1 MLPSLHGPAHE
12 AGALERLHVLGG
24 ASKRHAQGSRKVA
37 DGQLAAGQTSQHSS
51 PGRVGESMED
61 GVEMRGTL
69 FNHRVEHLYAHVEI
83 VNHLV

>member
-1 MLPSLHGPAHE
+1 
-12 AGALERLHVLGG
+12 
-24 ASKRHAQGSRKVA
+24 
-37 DGQLAAGQTSQHSS
+37 
-51 PGRVGESMED
+51 MED